1 MWPNV
6 GHVSEDRGRINC
18 RWPVW
23 FSVCAQ
29 KTELLWS
36 KGCRETDCR
45 LGLYTSVHYRLHG
58 FENWIKWYAWWANRL
73 NHMHAWSY
81 CSYTH
86 TWTCTTYMYVFSG
99 RTPHPFE
106 QRKVVFHVFRHGLNL
121 FAFKFAALSIE
132 KKQRKSLKLDK
143 NDDKLFISL
152 HGKRKVWWKCFL
164 VNKIYITY

>member
-1 MWPNV
+1 MTCLVFRLCTENRAALKQRMQR
-6 GHVSEDRGRINC
+6 DRLSPWVVHIC
-18 RWPVW
+18 TLPTAWLW
-23 FSVCAQ
+23 KLDQMVCMMGQ
-29 KTELLWS
+29 QT
-36 KGCRETDCR
+36 
-45 LGLYTSVHYRLHG
+45 
-58 FENWIKWYAWWANRL
+58 

-164 VNKIYITY
+164 VNKI